1 MASSA
6 VALGGRCVPCRSI
19 GSSAAAADLRAR
31 HHGEPLRVNL
41 NALVESF
48 SLAGFFRTLV
58 LIPFGYLC
66 ELLFAGF
73 RIAAPPVEATDR
85 SFAPA
90 AEL

>member
-1 MASSA
+1 M
-6 VALGGRCVPCRSI
+6 
-19 GSSAAAADLRAR
+19 
-31 HHGEPLRVNL
+31 NL